1 MKKAVVAIG
10 LLFLCAQSA
19 YADVDRLTI
28 RYGGGCVST
37 SLRGS
42 CTIRVTAQGTDL
54 DTEGVWIYTGAN
66 RNTLLRLSPRARP
79 LSAEGYATF
88 RVKNVAGGCYRV
100 RTSPNGN
107 LKPDRYSNI
116 LCEK

>member
-1 MKKAVVAIG
+1 MKQVVGALG
-10 LLFLCAQSA
+10 FLVLCAQSS

-28 RYGGGCVST
+28 RYGGGCVS
-37 SLRGS
+37 SNLRGS

-54 DTEGVWIYTGAN
+54 DSEGVWIYTGAS
-66 RNTLLRLSPRARP
+66 RSTLRRRSPRVRP
-79 LSAEGYATF
+79 LSVEGYATY
-88 RVKNVAGGCYRV
+88 RIKNVAGGCYRV